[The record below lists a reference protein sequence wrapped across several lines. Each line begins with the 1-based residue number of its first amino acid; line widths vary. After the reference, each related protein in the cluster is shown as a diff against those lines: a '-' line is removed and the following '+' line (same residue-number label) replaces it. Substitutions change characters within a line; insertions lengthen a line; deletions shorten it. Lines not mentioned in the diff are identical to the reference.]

1 MNFEEQ
7 KISEHIFA
15 PNGGY
20 GVYCPSDLSRNTRGF
35 ENWGIFSEIL
45 QF

>member
-1 MNFEEQ
+1 MD

-20 GVYCPSDLSRNTRGF
+20 CLYYPLNLFRYARNF
-35 ENWGIFSEIL
+35 QIWEIL
-45 QF
+45 YT